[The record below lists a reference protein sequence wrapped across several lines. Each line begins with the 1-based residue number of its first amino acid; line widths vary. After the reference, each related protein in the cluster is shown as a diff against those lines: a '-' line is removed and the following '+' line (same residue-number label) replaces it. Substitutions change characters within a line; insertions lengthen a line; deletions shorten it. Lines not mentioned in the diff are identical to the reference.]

1 MPSCKVELLH
11 GIPLLEVGTAVIG
24 SGSAALNAADCLHAL
39 GQTDVAVF
47 AERVNCGTSRNA
59 GSDKQ
64 TYYKIS
70 LAGDEADSV
79 GALAADLYGGGGIN
93 GGVAYAM
100 AANSARCFL
109 KLCELGIPFPTNEYG
124 AYVGYQTDHD
134 RRRRATSAGPLT
146 SKYMTEALEKS
157 VRGKDIPILDGMT
170 VFRLLTTPQGIAG
183 FLCIDHARLNEPARG
198 LTAVRANQVILA
210 TGGPA
215 GCYEKSVFPHG
226 QIGMSGMA
234 LEAGA
239 AGANLQEWQYG
250 LASVGF
256 RWNVSGSYQQVLP
269 RYVSVDENGA
279 EREFLADALGN
290 TRALQLTFLKGYQ
303 WPFDSEKIRE
313 SSLVDLLVYHENSTL
328 GRRVYLDYRQN
339 PAGLSG
345 DFAALDAQ
353 TLEYL
358 TNSNALQP
366 IPLARLAKMNP
377 RAIALYAENGIDLA
391 KEMLE
396 IGVCAQH
403 HNGGLAVDANWQTSL
418 PGLYAVG
425 EAAGTFG
432 AARPGGS
439 ALAAGQIGGLR
450 AARHIAQGTA
460 ERGFPLEE
468 TIAECNTLLT
478 QWAARLRP
486 DAAGSALQTRAHFA
500 AAMSRCAAQLR
511 DQAQMQAL
519 AREIRAALAGFYE
532 NAVLQNPAEL
542 PALLQTRDTLQTQCA
557 LLDAMIHAAE
567 SVQSHGGA
575 LVVSPKGAEISPAIP
590 LRALPH
596 RALAEN
602 RLLITRRTGQK
613 YRSEWQ
619 PVSPLPKPEDWFE
632 AVYNK

>member
-1 MPSCKVELLH
+1 MQGCKGELLY
-11 GIPLLEVGTAVIG
+11 GVPLLEIGTAVIG

-39 GQTDVAVF
+39 GQTEVTVF
-47 AERVNCGTSRNA
+47 AERVSCGTSRNA

-79 GALAADLYGGGGIN
+79 HALAADLYGGGGIN
-93 GGVAYAM
+93 GDVAYAM

-109 KLCELGIPFPTNEYG
+109 KLCELGVPFPTNEYG

-157 VRGKDIPILDGMT
+157 VREKGIPILDGMT
-170 VFRLLTTPQGIAG
+170 VFRLLTTDDGVAG
-183 FLCIDHARLNEPARG
+183 FLCIDHARLNEPSRG
-198 LTAVRANQVILA
+198 LTAVHANQVILA

-215 GCYEKSVFPHG
+215 GCYKKSVFPHG
-226 QIGMSGMA
+226 QVGMSGMA

-239 AGANLQEWQYG
+239 AGANLQQWQYG

-269 RYVSVDENGA
+269 RYVSVDENGR

-290 TRALQLTFLKGYQ
+290 ARALQLTFLKGYQ
-303 WPFDSEKIRE
+303 WPFDSEKVRE
-313 SSLVDLLVYHENSTL
+313 SSLVDLLVYHENITL

-339 PAGLSG
+339 PAGLSD

-358 TNSNALQP
+358 TNSDALQP
-366 IPLARLAKMNP
+366 TPLARLAKMNP

-450 AARHIAQGTA
+450 AARHIAQVTA
-460 ERGFPLEE
+460 ERGFPSEE
-468 TIAECNTLLT
+468 AAAECNTLLT
-478 QWAARLRP
+478 QWAACLHP
-486 DAAGSALQTRAHFA
+486 KATGNALQTRAYFA

-511 DQAQMQAL
+511 DKEELQAL
-519 AREIRAALAGFYE
+519 AQEVRAALERFYE
-532 NAVLQNPAEL
+532 NAVLQSPTHL
-542 PALLQTRDTLQTQCA
+542 PALLQTRDLLQTQAA

-575 LVVSPKGAEISPAIP
+575 LVVSPKGEAISPALS

-596 RALAEN
+596 RALTEN
-602 RLLITRRTGQK
+602 SLLTTRRKGRE

-632 AVYNK
+632 AVYNR